1 MAVGRISGPLLKANL
16 LREGVDLAFETDLL
30 YLDVNNLR
38 IGVNTATPQYPLDV
52 NGTVRTTSL
61 EVDSE
66 VDIGNFNIGGN
77 TISSDQSTITFAP
90 SGGNPTIYHARLQVD
105 DLEFRDNEIST
116 TSLNTPLEFRPNGSG
131 SVDVYSNANVYG
143 NLDVTGNIDVDGNVT
158 IGGNITIGD
167 SATDTIS
174 IIAAI
179 TSDIKPETS
188 NTYDLGTALLRWNT
202 LYSNNLVSDSV
213 DVGAI
218 QVDSININDNVISA
232 TTTNSDIVLSPNGAG
247 SVKIGNFSI
256 KNNAI
261 TNVSSGAITTI
272 DHTGDGYFKIS
283 GTNGF
288 VPPVG
293 TISQRP
299 SYAVIGMTRYNTDN
313 LVLEVWDGTQWA
325 SPAGS
330 TGAVSETGALD
341 IAISSALVFG

>member
-38 IGVNTATPQYPLDV
+38 IGVNTDSPQYPLDV

-61 EVDSE
+61 EVDTE
-66 VDIGNFNIGGN
+66 IDIGNFNISGN
-77 TISSDQSTITFAP
+77 TISSDQSTISFAP

-105 DLEFRDNEIST
+105 DLDFRDNQIST
-116 TSLNTPLEFRPNGSG
+116 TTLNTPLELRPNGTG
-131 SVDVYSNANVYG
+131 SVDIYSNSNVYG
-143 NLDVTGNIDVDGNVT
+143 DLDVTGNIDVDGNVT

-167 SATDTIS
+167 SSTDTIS

-188 NTYDLGTALLRWNT
+188 NTYDLGTPSLRWNT
-202 LYSNNLVSDSV
+202 LYANNLVSDTV
-213 DVGAI
+213 TAGELQIDN
-218 QVDSININDNVISA
+218 ININGNTIAS
-232 TTTNSDIVLSPNGAG
+232 TTANTDILFSPNGTG
-247 SVKIGNFSI
+247 SLSIGNLRFR
-256 KNNAI
+256 NNTI
-261 TNVSSGAITTI
+261 TNVSSGAITTFTS
-272 DHTGDGYFKIS
+272 TGDGYFKIN

-299 SYAVIGMTRYNTDN
+299 AYAVTGMTRYNTDN